1 MVVVVFLLGL
11 LYVAAIAVL
20 VGYGISAIVVLVV
33 VGGFF
38 AFQYFASDRLA
49 LFAMHGQLVEP
60 AEAPELHG
68 VIDRICAL
76 SDTPKPKVAIANS
89 DVPNAFATGR
99 SPSRAVVCAT
109 TGLLRRLD
117 PEELEGVLAHELSHV
132 AHRDVAVMTVAGFL
146 GVLAGLITRF
156 TLQASMFGGFGGGR
170 DRRDDRDNS
179 TAIIMLAYADAQALL
194 RLNEPAE
201 VTEFRDSCGY
211 AWLTSMTTPDR
222 LGDLVTALHGANST
236 FADAGFGPALLCSTV
251 GFAGTVDGVP
261 RRVALV
267 YLYKRGAFYPFA
279 PVGPQRRDTAFE
291 LQLRASVEGD
301 LKIEPDLQ
309 RWFPVWDAPGL

>member
-1 MVVVVFLLGL
+1 MGLFDALLGRTKPVPADL
-11 LYVAAIAVL
+11 
-20 VGYGISAIVVLVV
+20 
-33 VGGFF
+33 
-38 AFQYFASDRLA
+38 DA
-49 LFAMHGQLVEP
+49 LFALP
-60 AEAPELHG
+60 TAAITLEA
-68 VIDRICAL
+68 A
-76 SDTPKPKVAIANS
+76 
-89 DVPNAFATGR
+89 
-99 SPSRAVVCAT
+99 
-109 TGLLRRLD
+109 
-117 PEELEGVLAHELSHV
+117 
-132 AHRDVAVMTVAGFL
+132 
-146 GVLAGLITRF
+146 AGLRPTG
-156 TLQASMFGGFGGGR
+156 TGSVCVKAAEGGDFLR
-170 DRRDDRDNS
+170 
-179 TAIIMLAYADAQALL
+179 AYADAQALL
-194 RLNEPAE
+194 RLDETAE
-201 VTEFRDSCGY
+201 VTEFRDSFGY